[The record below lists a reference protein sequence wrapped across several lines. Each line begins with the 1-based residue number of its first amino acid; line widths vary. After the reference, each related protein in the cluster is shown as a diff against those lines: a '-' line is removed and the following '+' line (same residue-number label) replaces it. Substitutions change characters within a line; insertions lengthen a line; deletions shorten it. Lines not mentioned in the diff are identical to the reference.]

1 MNKVYRWSHFHH
13 DADIG
18 IRARA
23 GSLPAVFSQA
33 ALAMSAV
40 ITDVSLIENKNCI
53 VIECEGNDPEYLFVD
68 WLNALIYE
76 MSVRHM
82 LFGQFD
88 VELNEGK
95 LTARVCGENID
106 REKHH
111 PAVEI
116 KGATFTEL
124 KVEQDDKGNW
134 LAQCVLDV

>member
-1 MNKVYRWSHFHH
+1 MNKDRCWQHFHH

-23 GSLPAVFSQA
+23 RSLSAVFSQA

-40 ITDVSLIENKNCI
+40 ITDLSLIENKTCI
-53 VIECEGNDPEYLFVD
+53 TIKCEGNDPEYLFVD

-76 MSVRHM
+76 MAVRHM
-82 LFGQFD
+82 LFIQFD
-88 VELNEGK
+88 VVINNGI
-95 LTARVCGENID
+95 LTATVCGENID
-106 REKHH
+106 RKKHH

-124 KVEQDDKGNW
+124 KVAEDDRGNW
-134 LAQCVLDV
+134 SAQCVLDV